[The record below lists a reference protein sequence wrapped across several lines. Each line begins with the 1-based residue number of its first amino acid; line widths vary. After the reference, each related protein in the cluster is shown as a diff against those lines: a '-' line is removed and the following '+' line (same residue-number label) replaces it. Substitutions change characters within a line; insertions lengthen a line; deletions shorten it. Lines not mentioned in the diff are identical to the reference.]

1 MRVETER
8 LYLYPIS
15 NDEMHSLIEKEADAE
30 MKQAYTEM
38 LEGCLTEPDN
48 RIWYAVWNMELKN
61 VPGTIVGDFC
71 FKGLGKDGVV
81 EIGYGLREEFR
92 HQGYM
97 VETVKVI
104 TEWAL
109 SMEGVCAVEAETDP
123 ENVASQNVLRR
134 AGFVKNGVIGE
145 EGPRFV
151 YRGKENERESGNI
164 IEMKLPA
171 YEEPVA
177 YGSLTKEQFNA
188 EIEKGM
194 EDIIV
199 EGRKIGINL
208 LSYENYNV
216 DVEG

>member
-8 LYLYPIS
+8 LSLHPIS

-38 LEGCLTEPDN
+38 LEGCLMEPDN

-61 VPGTIVGDFC
+61 APETIVGDFC

-81 EIGYGLREEFR
+81 EIGYGLREEFM

-109 SMEGVCAVEAETDP
+109 SRKGVYFVEAETDP
-123 ENVASQNVLRR
+123 ENVASQNVLSR
-134 AGFVKNGVIGE
+134 AGFVKNGATGNKSA
-145 EGPRFV
+145 G
-151 YRGKENERESGNI
+151 YNKSRGI
-164 IEMKLPA
+164 
-171 YEEPVA
+171 
-177 YGSLTKEQFNA
+177 
-188 EIEKGM
+188 
-194 EDIIV
+194 
-199 EGRKIGINL
+199 
-208 LSYENYNV
+208 
-216 DVEG
+216 

>member
-1 MRVETER
+1 MRMETER

-15 NDEMHSLIEKEADAE
+15 NDEMSCLIEKEADAE

-38 LEGCLTEPDN
+38 LEGCLMEPDN

-61 VPGTIVGDFC
+61 VPGPIVGDFC

-164 IEMKLPA
+164 MEIGLPQ
-171 YEEPVA
+171 
-177 YGSLTKEQFNA
+177 SHWL
-188 EIEKGM
+188 
-194 EDIIV
+194 
-199 EGRKIGINL
+199 
-208 LSYENYNV
+208 
-216 DVEG
+216 